1 MCAGCCTSTPP
12 ASLDAYYQ
20 ELGRAG
26 RDGEA
31 AQARLLYR
39 IEDFGTA
46 RHFTSWSVGG
56 SVVARI
62 AERLSTEQDGKE
74 LASRPLV
81 LERRLLRAV

>member
-1 MCAGCCTSTPP
+1 
-12 ASLDAYYQ
+12 
-20 ELGRAG
+20 
-26 RDGEA
+26 
-31 AQARLLYR
+31 LLYR

-46 RHFTSWSVGG
+46 RHFTSRSVGG

-62 AERLSTEQDGKE
+62 AERLSTEHDGKE